1 MAELSK
7 LLGEQRLITLV
18 GPGGAGKTRLALA
31 LAATLPEI
39 HFADL
44 AAVASPDLCIRAL
57 GDALG
62 VRQEAGRPLVETI
75 AAHLRRKPAAVLLD
89 NCEHVISA
97 AADLAAHLLQACP
110 ELTILATSRIPLD
123 LPGELVWSV
132 PRLNVP
138 RPDAAS
144 VMESDAGRLFL
155 DRARLVSRELQV
167 DHRTAP
173 QIAAICAALD
183 GLPLGIELAAGQAAG
198 LSLEAIRSGLNDH
211 LSLLSVEAR
220 TEARHPTLRA
230 AVEWS
235 YQRLTPSDQAL
246 FDSLAI
252 FAGGFSGEASVAVA
266 GATDAARRR
275 LVKSSLLT
283 TVTGSYA
290 EYRLLETLRAFG
302 RARLEETGRL
312 SEVVAK
318 FLAYYADLAGRAESG
333 LRSREQRAWLDRLEA
348 ERPNLRE
355 AIRLGCSH
363 NPVLAQQIFAGTTN
377 FWSVRGYL
385 EEGCELA
392 EAVLK
397 AGGRHPEP
405 RALVGLAELMYD
417 IDLVRGQAAVEAA
430 AAWTSASD
438 LELGVRLDILRAAH
452 AHDSKQ
458 PGRGRET
465 AGRALGTAIDLGR
478 KDLQAIAEGWICKAD
493 MEEGR
498 LTDSRAAGERAAALA
513 KSLGD
518 RYLQGFALDQLGH
531 LALKEGDL
539 ESATAHHQASLKAWQ
554 DIDAPP
560 GVQHALMNLALLA
573 LEGGDGRAARR
584 TFERSYALAQSS
596 GDRLTVISALH
607 GLGQASAMAGDA
619 EETELRF
626 STALK
631 LSHEI
636 GSSHSLGTSLRG
648 MARAAFMRG
657 QKARGLRLVAAA
669 TAMFQGHAGP
679 LDRYPRQQLDAQ
691 VASARAALG
700 PRAADA
706 AWRSGSAMDGEAAVA
721 YAVQLEQPSEGGPA
735 LSPRESQ
742 IVSLLTRGLSNKQI
756 AAALAISER
765 TAEGHVER
773 TRNKLGLAN
782 RAQVAAWGVEHHLS

>member
-1 MAELSK
+1 
-7 LLGEQRLITLV
+7 
-18 GPGGAGKTRLALA
+18 
-31 LAATLPEI
+31 
-39 HFADL
+39 
-44 AAVASPDLCIRAL
+44 
-57 GDALG
+57 
-62 VRQEAGRPLVETI
+62 
-75 AAHLRRKPAAVLLD
+75 
-89 NCEHVISA
+89 
-97 AADLAAHLLQACP
+97 
-110 ELTILATSRIPLD
+110 
-123 LPGELVWSV
+123 
-132 PRLNVP
+132 
-138 RPDAAS
+138 
-144 VMESDAGRLFL
+144 
-155 DRARLVSRELQV
+155 
-167 DHRTAP
+167 
-173 QIAAICAALD
+173 
-183 GLPLGIELAAGQAAG
+183 
-198 LSLEAIRSGLNDH
+198 
-211 LSLLSVEAR
+211 
-220 TEARHPTLRA
+220 
-230 AVEWS
+230 
-235 YQRLTPSDQAL
+235 
-246 FDSLAI
+246 
-252 FAGGFSGEASVAVA
+252 
-266 GATDAARRR
+266 
-275 LVKSSLLT
+275 
-283 TVTGSYA
+283 
-290 EYRLLETLRAFG
+290 
-302 RARLEETGRL
+302 
-312 SEVVAK
+312 
-318 FLAYYADLAGRAESG
+318 
-333 LRSREQRAWLDRLEA
+333 
-348 ERPNLRE
+348 
-355 AIRLGCSH
+355 
-363 NPVLAQQIFAGTTN
+363 
-377 FWSVRGYL
+377 
-385 EEGCELA
+385 
-392 EAVLK
+392 
-397 AGGRHPEP
+397 
-405 RALVGLAELMYD
+405 
-417 IDLVRGQAAVEAA
+417 
-430 AAWTSASD
+430 
-438 LELGVRLDILRAAH
+438 
-452 AHDSKQ
+452 
-458 PGRGRET
+458 
-465 AGRALGTAIDLGR
+465 
-478 KDLQAIAEGWICKAD
+478 